1 MLSRQFKFPKVV
13 DSRTLP
19 NRTSITSNLLGEIP
33 SINTCCQHARH
44 KSISQSL
51 VNMSV
56 GDNRNKQTCNQ
67 LANKEKTSIIHFLY
81 VKRTRNRR
89 TYDKSQLN
97 ALTLTNTC
105 IDTPL
110 SWAEVIAAEWIHRI
124 HSHLHDKLP
133 LKSAILALL
142 SLHAHYLRMFVL
154 PLTDYLSAQV
164 I

>member
-13 DSRTLP
+13 DSGTLY
-19 NRTSITSNLLGEIP
+19 RICLIKLQLIRSNLLEEIP
-33 SINTCCQHARH
+33 SINTCCQHSRH

-105 IDTPL
+105 IGTPL
-110 SWAEVIAAEWIHRI
+110 SWAEAIAACAQNEYTEYTHICMTN
-124 HSHLHDKLP
+124 S
-133 LKSAILALL
+133 LKVGYSSFAFALR
-142 SLHAHYLRMFVL
+142 SLF
-154 PLTDYLSAQV
+154 TDVCAATD
-164 I
+164 